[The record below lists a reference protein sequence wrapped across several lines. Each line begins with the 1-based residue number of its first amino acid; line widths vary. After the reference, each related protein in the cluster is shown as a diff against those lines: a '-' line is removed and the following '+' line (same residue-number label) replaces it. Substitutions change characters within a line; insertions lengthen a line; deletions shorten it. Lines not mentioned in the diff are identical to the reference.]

1 MATFQTLLLIG
12 HTVIALLIIGL
23 VMIQR
28 GKGADA
34 GAGFGSGASGTVFGA
49 KGSAN
54 FLSRSTAALATA
66 FFASS
71 MTLAYLGGQHEP
83 AAGLLESVLDA
94 DSEQVLMA
102 PTPGDQ
108 VDLDGLPGL
117 DTSMPDAGK
126 SQSDVD
132 GLPALDVPA
141 SPEGT
146 GSEGT
151 NQ

>member
-1 MATFQTLLLIG
+1 MTTFQTLLLIG
-12 HTVIALLIIGL
+12 HTIIALLIIGL

-71 MTLAYLGGQHEP
+71 MTLAYLGGQQKP
-83 AAGLLESVLDA
+83 VDSLLESVIDA
-94 DSEQVLMA
+94 GSEQVLIA

-108 VDLDGLPGL
+108 VDLPVDLDGLPGL
-117 DTSMPDAGK
+117 DAPASDAGQ
-126 SQSDVD
+126 SQIN
-132 GLPALDVPA
+132 
-141 SPEGT
+141 PEGT
-146 GSEGT
+146 GLEGRE
-151 NQ
+151 Q